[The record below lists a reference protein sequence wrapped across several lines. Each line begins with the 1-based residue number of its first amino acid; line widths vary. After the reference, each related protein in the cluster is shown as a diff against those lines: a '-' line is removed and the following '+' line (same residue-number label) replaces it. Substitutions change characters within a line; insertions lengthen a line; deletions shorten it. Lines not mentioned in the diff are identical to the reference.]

1 MRKSTVAGRSSIKE
15 QSDGLKNSTF
25 NKKNATKGKGT
36 KRSESPRGGGK
47 TNTDKAG
54 GSKSRNSTSVGSK
67 KPKEEAKTAKGGKGG
82 NKKITI
88 KKIDGD
94 VREESSDEDSDGF
107 EASKFDYKRS
117 SAKGSSVMDYI
128 DDSQGDDGEKSD
140 FERGEASISALD
152 NESDKDSFS
161 GSLSKPALNKTADF
175 RDKHKLGLKSPSF
188 STRTMGNI
196 EGRSDD
202 ANSDEVMTPITS
214 NITDPK
220 IYNRSLK
227 DKKNQRSHG
236 MQTDAE
242 MFF

>member
-1 MRKSTVAGRSSIKE
+1 M
-15 QSDGLKNSTF
+15 Q
-25 NKKNATKGKGT
+25 
-36 KRSESPRGGGK
+36 
-47 TNTDKAG
+47 
-54 GSKSRNSTSVGSK
+54 
-67 KPKEEAKTAKGGKGG
+67 
-82 NKKITI
+82 
-88 KKIDGD
+88 
-94 VREESSDEDSDGF
+94 EESSDELSDDGY
-107 EASKFDYKRS
+107 ENAKFDFKRS

-128 DDSQGDDGEKSD
+128 DDSQGDDGDKSD
-140 FERGEASISALD
+140 FERGEASVSALD
-152 NESDKDSFS
+152 NDSENDSFS
-161 GSLSKPALNKTADF
+161 GSVSKPAKMNKTADF

-220 IYNRSLK
+220 IFNRSLK
-227 DKKNQRSHG
+227 DKKNQRSYG